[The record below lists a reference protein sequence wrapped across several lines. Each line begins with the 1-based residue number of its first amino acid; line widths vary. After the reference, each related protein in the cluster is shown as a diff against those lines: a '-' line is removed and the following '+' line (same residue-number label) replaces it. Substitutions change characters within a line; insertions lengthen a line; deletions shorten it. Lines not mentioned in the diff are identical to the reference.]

1 MDISFVIPV
10 FNEEGDI
17 RQLHSEI
24 TEVMGGLGL
33 DYEIFFINDGSR
45 DSSWEIIKDLAQ
57 SDGRVHGVA
66 FRRNFGKSEALSAGF
81 KRVSGKYVFTMDADL
96 QDDPHEIPKFLEM
109 MKEGYDLVS
118 GWKKERH
125 DPLEKRLPSKLFNAT
140 VSHMTGVKLHDFN
153 CGFKCYTKAC
163 TEEIDCYGE
172 RHRFMPA
179 LANERGFKVGELVV
193 NHRARIHGKSKFGL
207 ERYMRGF
214 MDLLTVT
221 FLATYTRRPAH
232 LLGGI
237 GVISLILGGFCLILS
252 LLLYLFGSSINQV
265 IASAPIFITALA
277 FFVFGGISIF
287 LGLISELIVARSR
300 TPQKTIHSIKE
311 EF

>member
-1 MDISFVIPV
+1 MDVSFVIPV
-10 FNEEGDI
+10 FNEEGDL

-24 TEVMGGLGL
+24 SEVMEKTGLS
-33 DYEIFFINDGSR
+33 YEIFFINDGSK
-45 DSSWEIIKDLAQ
+45 DTSWEIIKDLAE
-57 SDGRVHGVA
+57 SDGKVRGVC

-96 QDDPHEIPKFLEM
+96 QDDPHEIPAFLEM
-109 MKEGYDLVS
+109 MKQGYDLVS
-118 GWKKERH
+118 GWKQTRH

-140 VSHMTGVKLHDFN
+140 VSYMTGVRLHDFN
-153 CGFKCYTKAC
+153 CGFKCYTLECAK
-163 TEEIDCYGE
+163 EIDCYGE

-193 NHRARIHGKSKFGL
+193 NHRARIHGRSKFGF

-232 LLGGI
+232 LLGGL
-237 GVISLILGGFCLILS
+237 GVLALFLGFLLMAVSTLLRFRFNPFFAVLGLALFILGG
-252 LLLYLFGSSINQV
+252 QAV
-265 IASAPIFITALA
+265 IM
-277 FFVFGGISIF
+277 
-287 LGLISELIVARSR
+287 GLVSELIVARSR
-300 TPQKTIHSIKE
+300 TPQKTIHSVKE

>member
-10 FNEEGDI
+10 YNEQSDLA
-17 RQLHSEI
+17 QLHSEI
-24 TEVMGGLGL
+24 TEVMKTTGLE
-33 DYEIFFINDGSR
+33 YEIFFINDGSSD
-45 DSSWEIIKDLAQ
+45 DSWNVIKELAA
-57 SDGRVHGVA
+57 SDGAVRGVS

-125 DPLEKRLPSKLFNAT
+125 DPMEKRLPSKLFNAT
-140 VSHMTGVKLHDFN
+140 VSFMTGVKLHDFN
-153 CGFKCYTKAC
+153 CGFKCYTKEC

-179 LANERGFKVGELVV
+179 LAHERGFKVGELVV
-193 NHRARIHGKSKFGL
+193 NHRARIHGKSKFGF
-207 ERYMRGF
+207 ERYVRGF

-221 FLATYTRRPAH
+221 FLAAYSRRPAH
-232 LLGGI
+232 LIGGI
-237 GVISLILGGFCLILS
+237 GVLSIILGGFCLILS
-252 LLLYLFGSSINQV
+252 LLLYLFGDFNQV

-300 TPQKTIHSIKE
+300 TPQKTIHSVRE

>member
-10 FNEEGDI
+10 FNEEGDL

-24 TEVMGGLGL
+24 TEVMEKTGLS
-33 DYEIFFINDGSR
+33 YEIIFINDGSS

-57 SDGRVHGVA
+57 SDGCVHGVA
-66 FRRNFGKSEALSAGF
+66 FRRNFGKSEALAAGF
-81 KRVSGKYVFTMDADL
+81 KRVSGKYIFTM
-96 QDDPHEIPKFLEM
+96 DPHEIPKFLEM

-179 LANERGFKVGELVV
+179 LAHERGFKVGELVV

-221 FLATYTRRPAH
+221 FLAVYTRRPNH
-232 LLGGI
+232 LLGGLGVMTLGLGVLFFII
-237 GVISLILGGFCLILS
+237 GAFPFRFSH
-252 LLLYLFGSSINQV
+252 LFLFL
-265 IASAPIFITALA
+265 ASALL
-277 FFVFGGISIF
+277 VFGGLSIL
-287 LGLISELIVARSR
+287 LGLLAELITARSR
-300 TPQKTIHSIKE
+300 TPQKTIHSVKE

>member
-10 FNEEGDI
+10 YNEQSDLA
-17 RQLHSEI
+17 QLHSEI
-24 TEVMGGLGL
+24 TEVMKTTGLE
-33 DYEIFFINDGSR
+33 YEIFFINDGSSD
-45 DSSWEIIKDLAQ
+45 DSWNVIKELAA
-57 SDGRVHGVA
+57 SDGAVRGVS

-118 GWKKERH
+118 GWKKKRH
-125 DPLEKRLPSKLFNAT
+125 DPMEKRLPSKLFNAT
-140 VSHMTGVKLHDFN
+140 VSFMTGVKLHDFN
-153 CGFKCYTKAC
+153 CGFKCYTKEC

-179 LANERGFKVGELVV
+179 LAHERGFKVGELVV
-193 NHRARIHGKSKFGL
+193 NHRARIHGKSKFGF
-207 ERYMRGF
+207 ERYVRGF

-221 FLATYTRRPAH
+221 FLAAYSRRPAH
-232 LLGGI
+232 LIGGI
-237 GVISLILGGFCLILS
+237 GVLSIILGGFCLILS
-252 LLLYLFGSSINQV
+252 LLLYLFGGFNQV

-300 TPQKTIHSIKE
+300 TPQKTIHSVKE

>member
-10 FNEEGDI
+10 YNEEGDL

-24 TEVMGGLGL
+24 TEVMRSTGLS
-33 DYEIFFINDGSR
+33 YEIFFINDGST
-45 DSSWEIIKDLAQ
+45 DSSWDIVKELA
-57 SDGRVHGVA
+57 SGDGAVRGVS
-66 FRRNFGKSEALSAGF
+66 FRRNFGKSEALAAGF
-81 KRVSGKYVFTMDADL
+81 KRVSGKYVFTLDADL

-140 VSHMTGVKLHDFN
+140 VSKMTGVKLHDFN

-179 LANERGFKVGELVV
+179 LAHERGFKVGELVV

-221 FLATYTRRPAH
+221 FLAVYTRRPNH
-232 LLGGI
+232 LLGGLGVLTLGLGILFFII
-237 GVISLILGGFCLILS
+237 GAFPFRFSHLFLFLASS
-252 LLLYLFGSSINQV
+252 LL
-265 IASAPIFITALA
+265 
-277 FFVFGGISIF
+277 VFGGLSVL
-287 LGLISELIVARSR
+287 LGLMAELVVARSR
-300 TPQKTIHSIKE
+300 APQKTIHSVKE

>member
-10 FNEEGDI
+10 YNEEGDLL
-17 RQLHSEI
+17 QLHSEI
-24 TEVMGGLGL
+24 SSEMAKLGRS
-33 DYEIFFINDGSR
+33 YEIFFINDGST
-45 DSSWEIIKDLAQ
+45 DSSLDLIRKLANE
-57 SDGRVHGVA
+57 DGHVHCVS

-81 KRVSGKYVFTMDADL
+81 KRVKGKYVFTLDADL
-96 QDDPHEIPKFLEM
+96 QDDPSEIPAFLKM
-109 MKEGYDLVS
+109 MEEGYDLVS

-140 VSHMTGVKLHDFN
+140 VSFMTGVKLHDFN
-153 CGFKCYTKAC
+153 CGFKCYTKEC
-163 TEEIDCYGE
+163 TEELDVYGE

-207 ERYMRGF
+207 ERYARGF
-214 MDLLTVT
+214 LDLLTVT

-232 LLGGI
+232 IIGGI
-237 GVISLILGGFCLILS
+237 GVLSLILGGLCLFLS
-252 LLLYLFGSSINQV
+252 WLLYFFGGTIKQV
-265 IASAPIFITALA
+265 MAAAPFFMTSLALI
-277 FFVFGGISIF
+277 VFGGLAVF
-287 LGLISELIVARSR
+287 LGLLSELLVARSR
-300 TPQKTIHSIKE
+300 TPLRTIHSVKE

>member
-10 FNEEGDI
+10 YNEQSDLA
-17 RQLHSEI
+17 QLHSEI
-24 TEVMGGLGL
+24 TEVMRTTGLE
-33 DYEIFFINDGSR
+33 YEIFFINDGSSD
-45 DSSWEIIKDLAQ
+45 DSWNVIKELAA
-57 SDGRVHGVA
+57 SDGAVRGVS

-109 MKEGYDLVS
+109 MREGYDLVS

-125 DPLEKRLPSKLFNAT
+125 DPMEKRLPSKLFNAT
-140 VSHMTGVKLHDFN
+140 VSKMTGVKLHDFN

-163 TEEIDCYGE
+163 IDEIDCYGE

-179 LANERGFKVGELVV
+179 LAHERGFKVGELVV
-193 NHRARIHGKSKFGL
+193 NHRARIHGKSKFGF

-221 FLATYTRRPAH
+221 FLAAYSRRPAH
-232 LLGGI
+232 LIGGI
-237 GVISLILGGFCLILS
+237 GVLSILLGGFCLILS
-252 LLLYLFGSSINQV
+252 LLLYLFGGFNQV

-287 LGLISELIVARSR
+287 LGLISELVVARSR
-300 TPQKTIHSIKE
+300 TPQKTIHSVKE

>member
-10 FNEEGDI
+10 YNEEGDL

-24 TEVMGGLGL
+24 TEVMRSTGLS
-33 DYEIFFINDGSR
+33 YEIFFINDGST
-45 DSSWEIIKDLAQ
+45 DTSWDIIKELATG
-57 SDGRVHGVA
+57 DGAVRGVS
-66 FRRNFGKSEALSAGF
+66 FRRNFGKSEALAAGF
-81 KRVSGKYVFTMDADL
+81 KRVSGKYVFTLDADL

-140 VSHMTGVKLHDFN
+140 VSKMTGVKLHDFN

-179 LANERGFKVGELVV
+179 LAHERGFKVGELVV

-214 MDLLTVT
+214 IDLLTVT
-221 FLATYTRRPAH
+221 FLAVYTRRPNH
-232 LLGGI
+232 LLGGLGVLTLGLGILFFII
-237 GVISLILGGFCLILS
+237 GAFPFRFSHLFLFLASS
-252 LLLYLFGSSINQV
+252 LL
-265 IASAPIFITALA
+265 
-277 FFVFGGISIF
+277 VFGGLSVL
-287 LGLISELIVARSR
+287 LGLMAELVVARSR
-300 TPQKTIHSIKE
+300 APQKTIHSVKE

>member
-10 FNEEGDI
+10 YNEQSDLA
-17 RQLHSEI
+17 QLHSEI
-24 TEVMGGLGL
+24 TEVMRTTGLE
-33 DYEIFFINDGSR
+33 YEIFFINDGSSD
-45 DSSWEIIKDLAQ
+45 DSWNVIKELAA
-57 SDGRVHGVA
+57 SDGAVRGVS

-109 MKEGYDLVS
+109 MREGYDLVS

-125 DPLEKRLPSKLFNAT
+125 DPMEKRLPSKLFNAT
-140 VSHMTGVKLHDFN
+140 VSKMTGVKLHDFN

-163 TEEIDCYGE
+163 IDEIDCYGE

-179 LANERGFKVGELVV
+179 LAHERGFKVGELVV
-193 NHRARIHGKSKFGL
+193 NHRARIHGKSKFGF

-221 FLATYTRRPAH
+221 FLAAYSRRPAH
-232 LLGGI
+232 LIGGI
-237 GVISLILGGFCLILS
+237 GVLSILLGGFCLILS
-252 LLLYLFGSSINQV
+252 LLLYLFGGFNQV

-300 TPQKTIHSIKE
+300 TPQKTIHSVKE

>member
-10 FNEEGDI
+10 YNEEGDL

-24 TEVMGGLGL
+24 TEVMRSTGLS
-33 DYEIFFINDGSR
+33 YEIFFINDGST
-45 DSSWEIIKDLAQ
+45 DTSWDIIKELATG
-57 SDGRVHGVA
+57 DGAVRGVS
-66 FRRNFGKSEALSAGF
+66 FRRNFGKSEALAAGF
-81 KRVSGKYVFTMDADL
+81 KRVSGKYVFTLDADL

-140 VSHMTGVKLHDFN
+140 VSKMTGVKLHDFN

-179 LANERGFKVGELVV
+179 LAHERGFKVGELVV

-221 FLATYTRRPAH
+221 FLAVYTRRPNH
-232 LLGGI
+232 LLGGLGVLTLGLGILFFII
-237 GVISLILGGFCLILS
+237 GAFPFRFSHLFLFLASS
-252 LLLYLFGSSINQV
+252 LL
-265 IASAPIFITALA
+265 
-277 FFVFGGISIF
+277 VFGGLSVL
-287 LGLISELIVARSR
+287 LGLMAELVVARSR
-300 TPQKTIHSIKE
+300 APQKTIHSVKE

>member
-10 FNEEGDI
+10 FNEEGDL

-24 TEVMGGLGL
+24 TEVMGKTGL
-33 DYEIFFINDGSR
+33 DYEIFFINDGSK
-45 DSSWEIIKDLAQ
+45 DTSWEIIKDLAD
-57 SDGRVHGVA
+57 SDGRVHGVC

-96 QDDPHEIPKFLEM
+96 QDDPHEIPAFLEM
-109 MKEGYDLVS
+109 MKQGYDLVS
-118 GWKKERH
+118 GWKQTRH

-140 VSHMTGVKLHDFN
+140 VSYMTGVKLHDFN
-153 CGFKCYTKAC
+153 CGFKCYTKEC

-232 LLGGI
+232 LLGGL
-237 GVISLILGGFCLILS
+237 GVLSLFLGFLVMVVSVAFRFRFNYLSALTGLALFILGGQAI
-252 LLLYLFGSSINQV
+252 I
-265 IASAPIFITALA
+265 
-277 FFVFGGISIF
+277 
-287 LGLISELIVARSR
+287 LGLVSELIVARSR
-300 TPQKTIHSIKE
+300 TPQKTIHSVKE

>member
-10 FNEEGDI
+10 YNEQSDLA
-17 RQLHSEI
+17 QLHSEI
-24 TEVMGGLGL
+24 TEVMKTIGLE
-33 DYEIFFINDGSR
+33 YEIFFINDGSSD
-45 DSSWEIIKDLAQ
+45 DSWNVIKELAA
-57 SDGRVHGVA
+57 SDGAVRGVS

-125 DPLEKRLPSKLFNAT
+125 DPMEKRLPSKLFNAT
-140 VSHMTGVKLHDFN
+140 VSFMTGVKLHDFN
-153 CGFKCYTKAC
+153 CGFKCYTKEC

-179 LANERGFKVGELVV
+179 LAHERGFKVGELVV
-193 NHRARIHGKSKFGL
+193 NHRARIHGKSKFGF
-207 ERYMRGF
+207 ERYVRGF

-221 FLATYTRRPAH
+221 FLAAYSRRPAH
-232 LLGGI
+232 LIGGI
-237 GVISLILGGFCLILS
+237 GVLSIILGGFCLILS
-252 LLLYLFGSSINQV
+252 LLLYLFGGFNQV

-300 TPQKTIHSIKE
+300 TPQKTIHSVKE

>member
-1 MDISFVIPV
+1 MDVSFVIPV
-10 FNEEGDI
+10 FNEEGDL

-24 TEVMGGLGL
+24 SEVMEKTGLS
-33 DYEIFFINDGSR
+33 YEIFFINDGSK
-45 DSSWEIIKDLAQ
+45 DTSWEIIKDLAE
-57 SDGRVHGVA
+57 SDGRVRGVC

-96 QDDPHEIPKFLEM
+96 QDDPHEIPAFLEM
-109 MKEGYDLVS
+109 MKQGYDLVS
-118 GWKKERH
+118 GWKQTRH

-140 VSHMTGVKLHDFN
+140 VSYMTGVRLHDFN
-153 CGFKCYTKAC
+153 CGFKCYTLECAK
-163 TEEIDCYGE
+163 EIDCYGE

-193 NHRARIHGKSKFGL
+193 NHRARIHGRSKFGF

-232 LLGGI
+232 LLGGL
-237 GVISLILGGFCLILS
+237 GVLALFLGFLLMAVSTLLRFRFNPFFAVLGLALFILGG
-252 LLLYLFGSSINQV
+252 QAV
-265 IASAPIFITALA
+265 IM
-277 FFVFGGISIF
+277 
-287 LGLISELIVARSR
+287 GLVSELIVARSR
-300 TPQKTIHSIKE
+300 TPQRTIHSVKE

>member
-10 FNEEGDI
+10 YNEEGDL

-24 TEVMGGLGL
+24 TEVMKSTGLS
-33 DYEIFFINDGSR
+33 YEIFFINDGST
-45 DSSWEIIKDLAQ
+45 DSSWEIVKELA
-57 SDGRVHGVA
+57 SGDGAVRGVS
-66 FRRNFGKSEALSAGF
+66 FRRNFGKSEALAAGF
-81 KRVSGKYVFTMDADL
+81 KRVSGKYVFTLDADL

-140 VSHMTGVKLHDFN
+140 VSKMTGVKLHDFN

-179 LANERGFKVGELVV
+179 LAHERGFKVGELVV

-221 FLATYTRRPAH
+221 FLAVYTRRPNH
-232 LLGGI
+232 LLGGLGVLTLGLGILFFII
-237 GVISLILGGFCLILS
+237 GAFPFRFSHLFLFLASS
-252 LLLYLFGSSINQV
+252 LL
-265 IASAPIFITALA
+265 
-277 FFVFGGISIF
+277 VFGGLSVL
-287 LGLISELIVARSR
+287 LGLMAELVVARSR
-300 TPQKTIHSIKE
+300 APQKTIHSVKE

>member
-1 MDISFVIPV
+1 MDVSFVIPV
-10 FNEEGDI
+10 FNEEGDL

-24 TEVMGGLGL
+24 SEVMEKTGLS
-33 DYEIFFINDGSR
+33 YEIFFINDGSK
-45 DSSWEIIKDLAQ
+45 DTSWEIIKDLAE
-57 SDGRVHGVA
+57 SDGRVRGVC

-96 QDDPHEIPKFLEM
+96 QDDPHEIPAFLEM
-109 MKEGYDLVS
+109 MKQGYDLVS
-118 GWKKERH
+118 GWKQTRH

-140 VSHMTGVKLHDFN
+140 VSYMTGVRLHDFN
-153 CGFKCYTKAC
+153 CGFKCYTLECAK
-163 TEEIDCYGE
+163 EIDCYGE

-193 NHRARIHGKSKFGL
+193 NHRARIHGRSKFGF

-232 LLGGI
+232 LLGGL
-237 GVISLILGGFCLILS
+237 GVLALFLGFLLMAVSTLLRFRFNPFFAVLGLALFILGG
-252 LLLYLFGSSINQV
+252 QAV
-265 IASAPIFITALA
+265 IM
-277 FFVFGGISIF
+277 
-287 LGLISELIVARSR
+287 GLVSELIVARSR
-300 TPQKTIHSIKE
+300 TPQKTIHSVKE

>member
-10 FNEEGDI
+10 FNEEGDL

-24 TEVMGGLGL
+24 TEVMGKTGL
-33 DYEIFFINDGSR
+33 DYEIFFINDGSK
-45 DSSWEIIKDLAQ
+45 DTSWEIIKDLAD
-57 SDGRVHGVA
+57 SDGRVHGVC

-96 QDDPHEIPKFLEM
+96 QDDPHEIPAFLEM
-109 MKEGYDLVS
+109 MKQGYDLVS
-118 GWKKERH
+118 GWKQTRH
-125 DPLEKRLPSKLFNAT
+125 DPLEKRLPSKLFNAA
-140 VSHMTGVKLHDFN
+140 VSYMTGVKLHDFN
-153 CGFKCYTKAC
+153 CGFKCYTKEC

-232 LLGGI
+232 LLGGL
-237 GVISLILGGFCLILS
+237 GVLSLFLGFLVMVVSVAFRFRFNYLSALTGLALFILGGQAI
-252 LLLYLFGSSINQV
+252 I
-265 IASAPIFITALA
+265 
-277 FFVFGGISIF
+277 
-287 LGLISELIVARSR
+287 LGLVSELIVARSR
-300 TPQKTIHSIKE
+300 TPQKTIHSVKE

>member
-10 FNEEGDI
+10 FNEEGDL

-24 TEVMGGLGL
+24 TEVMGKTGL
-33 DYEIFFINDGSR
+33 DYEIFFINDGSK
-45 DSSWEIIKDLAQ
+45 DTSWEIIKDLAD
-57 SDGRVHGVA
+57 SDGRVHGVC

-96 QDDPHEIPKFLEM
+96 QDDPHEIPAFLEM
-109 MKEGYDLVS
+109 MKQGYDLVS
-118 GWKKERH
+118 GWKQTRH
-125 DPLEKRLPSKLFNAT
+125 DPLEKRLPSKLFNAA
-140 VSHMTGVKLHDFN
+140 VSYMTGVKLHDFN
-153 CGFKCYTKAC
+153 CGFKCYTKEC
-163 TEEIDCYGE
+163 TEELDCYGE

-232 LLGGI
+232 LLGGL
-237 GVISLILGGFCLILS
+237 GVLSLFLGFLVMVVSVAFRFRFNYLSALTGLALFILGGQAI
-252 LLLYLFGSSINQV
+252 I
-265 IASAPIFITALA
+265 
-277 FFVFGGISIF
+277 
-287 LGLISELIVARSR
+287 LGLVSELIVARSR
-300 TPQKTIHSIKE
+300 TPQKTIHSVKE

>member
-1 MDISFVIPV
+1 MDVSFVIPV
-10 FNEEGDI
+10 FNEEGDL

-24 TEVMGGLGL
+24 TEVMEKTGFS
-33 DYEIFFINDGSR
+33 YEIFFINDGSK
-45 DSSWEIIKDLAQ
+45 DTSWEIIKDLAD
-57 SDGRVHGVA
+57 SDGRVRGVC
-66 FRRNFGKSEALSAGF
+66 FRRNFGKSEALAAGF

-118 GWKKERH
+118 GWKQTRH
-125 DPLEKRLPSKLFNAT
+125 DPLEKRLPSKLFNAM
-140 VSHMTGVKLHDFN
+140 VSYMTGVKLHDFN
-153 CGFKCYTKAC
+153 CGFKCYTKEC

-232 LLGGI
+232 LLGGLGVLSLFI
-237 GVISLILGGFCLILS
+237 GFLTMAVSIIARFRFNLFFALLGLALFILGG
-252 LLLYLFGSSINQV
+252 QAV
-265 IASAPIFITALA
+265 
-277 FFVFGGISIF
+277 VV
-287 LGLISELIVARSR
+287 GLVSELIVARSR
-300 TPQKTIHSIKE
+300 TPQKTIHSVKE

>member
-10 FNEEGDI
+10 YNEEGDL

-24 TEVMGGLGL
+24 TEVMRSTGLS
-33 DYEIFFINDGSR
+33 YEIFFINDGST
-45 DSSWEIIKDLAQ
+45 DSSWDIVKELA
-57 SDGRVHGVA
+57 SGDGAVRGVS
-66 FRRNFGKSEALSAGF
+66 FRRNFGKSEALAAGF
-81 KRVSGKYVFTMDADL
+81 KRVSGKYVFTLDADL

-140 VSHMTGVKLHDFN
+140 VSKMTGVKLHDFN

-179 LANERGFKVGELVV
+179 LAHERGFKVGELVV

-214 MDLLTVT
+214 IDLLTVT
-221 FLATYTRRPAH
+221 FLAVYTRRPNH
-232 LLGGI
+232 LLGGLGVLTLGLGILFFII
-237 GVISLILGGFCLILS
+237 GAFPFRFSHLFLFLASS
-252 LLLYLFGSSINQV
+252 LL
-265 IASAPIFITALA
+265 
-277 FFVFGGISIF
+277 VFGGLSVL
-287 LGLISELIVARSR
+287 LGLMAELVVARSR
-300 TPQKTIHSIKE
+300 APQKTIHSVKE

>member
-10 FNEEGDI
+10 FNEEGDL

-24 TEVMGGLGL
+24 TEVMGKTGL
-33 DYEIFFINDGSR
+33 DYEIFFINDGSK
-45 DSSWEIIKDLAQ
+45 DTSWEIIKDLAD
-57 SDGRVHGVA
+57 SDGRVHGVC
-66 FRRNFGKSEALSAGF
+66 FRRNFGKSEALAAGF

-96 QDDPHEIPKFLEM
+96 QDDPHEIPAFLEM
-109 MKEGYDLVS
+109 MKQGYDLVS
-118 GWKKERH
+118 GWKQTRH

-140 VSHMTGVKLHDFN
+140 VSYMTGVKLHDFN
-153 CGFKCYTKAC
+153 CGFKCYTKEC

-232 LLGGI
+232 LLGGL
-237 GVISLILGGFCLILS
+237 GVLSLFLGFLVMAVSVAFRFRFNYLSALTGLALFILGGQAI
-252 LLLYLFGSSINQV
+252 I
-265 IASAPIFITALA
+265 
-277 FFVFGGISIF
+277 
-287 LGLISELIVARSR
+287 LGLVSELIVARSR
-300 TPQKTIHSIKE
+300 TPQKTIHSVRE